1 MPLYRF
7 DFYSGTGTLL
17 ATNPSNSG
25 ASGVS
30 FLGKALE
37 KFMTSE
43 SGAPKQLSPSEQTKV
58 GMTSSPSDPGNA
70 TLVRGRTNGSSTR
83 RSTISKYPTPD

>member
-1 MPLYRF
+1 MPLCRS

-25 ASGVS
+25 TSGLS

-37 KFMTSE
+37 NSMTSE
-43 SGAPKQLSPSEQTKV
+43 SDAPKQLSPSEQTKV
-58 GMTSSPSDPGNA
+58 GMTSSQIP
-70 TLVRGRTNGSSTR
+70 
-83 RSTISKYPTPD
+83 KTPR